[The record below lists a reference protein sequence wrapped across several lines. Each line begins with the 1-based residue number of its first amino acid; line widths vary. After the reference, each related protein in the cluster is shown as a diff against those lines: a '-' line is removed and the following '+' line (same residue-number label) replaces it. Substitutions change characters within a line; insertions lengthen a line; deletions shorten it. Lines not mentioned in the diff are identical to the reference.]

1 MGSSLLLSIIGI
13 VCAIAVLMILAYKG
27 WNIIIYSAISAV
39 IICLFSGINVWD
51 GLKNSWAAGTGSYV
65 ATWLMLFAEGS
76 IFGKIYQDT
85 GAATAIADFLGRIFG
100 EKNPVIPILI
110 ASYLLTMSG
119 ISSFVLIFCVYPI
132 AIQLFAKANISKR
145 LLPAVFCYA
154 VWTVATVSPGSAQA
168 PNLIPMAVL
177 GTSAMAGA
185 IPGFVFAIIVAVINS
200 IYISYHA
207 KKLSAA
213 GIVFEDKDLIKTD
226 AHENLPS
233 VLLAIIPIAVIIL
246 SFNLLHLSA
255 EAALFLGIVLS
266 MVLFF
271 RRLDVKSWIGA
282 WSDGADTSVR
292 VLVNTAVIVGFGA
305 VVLRTPV
312 YDAALK
318 WVSSTRINPYLL
330 AAIAANVFSLILGSA
345 TSSIN
350 LTMQTLGNVFLEYG
364 AQGYSVGFMHRILSQ
379 AAMGLDTLPHS
390 GALLAVF
397 NVCGTNHKDAYKYV
411 CFCTVICPVA
421 VTFLIQVP
429 LCMLLTK
436 LGIGLM

>member
-1 MGSSLLLSIIGI
+1 MGTNLPLSILGLVI
-13 VCAIAVLMILAYKG
+13 AIAVLMFLAYKG
-27 WNIIIYSAISAV
+27 WNIILYSAISTV
-39 IICLFSGINVWD
+39 IVCLFCGINVWD
-51 GLKNSWAAGTGSYV
+51 GLKNSWAAGTGTYV

-85 GAATAIADFLGRIFG
+85 GAATAIADFLGKIFG
-100 EKNPVIPILI
+100 ESNPVIPILI

-145 LLPAVFCYA
+145 LLPAVFCYS

-168 PNLIPMAVL
+168 PNLIPMAAL
-177 GTSAMAGA
+177 GTSSMAGA
-185 IPGFVFAIIVAVINS
+185 VPGFVFAGIVAVINTL
-200 IYISYHA
+200 YINYNA

-213 GIVFEDKDLIKTD
+213 GIVFEDKKIQN
-226 AHENLPS
+226 AAIHENLPHIG
-233 VLLAIIPIAVIIL
+233 LAILPIAVIIF
-246 SFNLLHLSA
+246 SFNLFHLSA
-255 EAALFLGIVLS
+255 EAALLLGIALS
-266 MVLFF
+266 IVLFF
-271 RRLDVKSWIGA
+271 KKLSVEQWIHAWGEGA
-282 WSDGADTSVR
+282 ETSVM

-312 YDAALK
+312 YDAALNF
-318 WVSSTRINPYLL
+318 VSNTRINPYLL

-364 AQGYSVGFMHRILSQ
+364 AQGYNVGFMHRILSQ

-421 VTFLIQVP
+421 VSFLIQVP
-429 LCMLLTK
+429 LCMLLTS
-436 LGIGLM
+436 LGIA